1 MGPLGG
7 PRNGSVRTKYVY
19 GWGQKAAPVLSSFFG
34 PWIFQAFF
42 LHRRVQGGAILGSV
56 WWTPNRVRRF
66 KPHVGFWHLWILGS
80 GGSLGLHRGCII
92 FGSWELGKLRFTQR
106 GGSYLDS
113 GGLESFRFTQGFAR
127 FLIFGRLGKC
137 SLQKYQKSA
146 RGDKVTK
153 NLVLANNK
161 HKKSLRPAGARLL
174 FSINA
179 KNFRGCEPSDHI
191 QMLIS
196 WAMEN

>member
-1 MGPLGG
+1 MSGAAPFWGPSGG

-19 GWGQKAAPVLSSFFG
+19 GWGRKAAPVLSSFFG
-34 PWIFQAFF
+34 TGILPAFF

-66 KPHVGFWHLWILGS
+66 KSHVGFWHLWILGS

-113 GGLESFRFTQGFAR
+113 GGLESFRFTQGFAH

-146 RGDKVTK
+146 WG
-153 NLVLANNK
+153 
-161 HKKSLRPAGARLL
+161 
-174 FSINA
+174 
-179 KNFRGCEPSDHI
+179 
-191 QMLIS
+191 
-196 WAMEN
+196 